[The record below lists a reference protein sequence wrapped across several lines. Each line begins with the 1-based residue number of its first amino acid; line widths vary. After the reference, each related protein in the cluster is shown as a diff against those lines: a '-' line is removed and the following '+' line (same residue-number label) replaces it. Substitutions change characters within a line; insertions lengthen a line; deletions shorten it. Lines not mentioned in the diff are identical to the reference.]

1 MQQADI
7 SRMKQRDR
15 NMKKKRRDNDPLL
28 SLLSTCLPSLLL
40 SRWLHYNYWLLAKL
54 LETAEGAGGKERR
67 GESSVNKYV
76 GPF

>member
-15 NMKKKRRDNDPLL
+15 NMKKKAGITILSFLFSPLAF
-28 SLLSTCLPSLLL
+28 LPSLLL
-40 SRWLHYNYWLLAKL
+40 SRWLLAEL
-54 LETAEGAGGKERR
+54 LETAEGAGGKKRR